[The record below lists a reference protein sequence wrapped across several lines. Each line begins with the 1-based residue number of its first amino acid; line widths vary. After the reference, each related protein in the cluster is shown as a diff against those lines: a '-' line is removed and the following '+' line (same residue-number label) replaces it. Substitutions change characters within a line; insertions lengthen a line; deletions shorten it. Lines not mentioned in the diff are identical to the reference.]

1 MIEIEHL
8 TKRYGKRIAVND
20 VNFSVKKG
28 EIVGLLGANGAGK
41 STTMNMLTGY
51 ISSTSGTV
59 RVEGQDILEHPDE
72 VRRQLGYL
80 PEVPPLYPDMT
91 VREYLNF
98 VYDLKKCRFDRRK
111 HLEEICEVVR
121 ISDIRNRLIGK
132 LSKGLRQR
140 VGLAQALINNPPV
153 IILDEP
159 TAGLDPVEVVEVRNL
174 IRMLGRDHA
183 VILSSHVLSE
193 VQAVCDR
200 VIILKAGKVIA
211 DARTEEIAAQSQG
224 RRRVTVRVAGPEKA
238 VLAAIRSL
246 NGVTFVQSLPEKEMD
261 SVAFSVESEAG
272 VDIRKPLFYAMSKN
286 DWPIVGMQA
295 MGVNFEDVFL
305 SLVKSTDT
313 ARPKRRVRV
322 KSADDGKKEA

>member
-20 VNFSVKKG
+20 VSFSVKKG

-224 RRRVTVRVAGPEKA
+224 KRRVTVRVAGPEKA

>member
-20 VNFSVKKG
+20 VSFSVKKG

-51 ISSTSGTV
+51 ISSTSGSV

-224 RRRVTVRVAGPEKA
+224 KRRVTVRVAGPEKA

-295 MGVNFEDVFL
+295 TGVNFEDVFL
-305 SLVKSTDT
+305 SLVKSSDA

>member
-121 ISDIRNRLIGK
+121 ILDIRNRLIGK

-224 RRRVTVRVAGPEKA
+224 KRRVTVRVAGPEKA

>member
-153 IILDEP
+153 IILDEA
-159 TAGLDPVEVVEVRNL
+159 TSALDAKTEYDVVKSIKDRGITCIVVAHRL
-174 IRMLGRDHA
+174 STIRDCDE
-183 VILSSHVLSE
+183 IIVL
-193 VQAVCDR
+193 DR
-200 VIILKAGKVIA
+200 G
-211 DARTEEIAAQSQG
+211 
-224 RRRVTVRVAGPEKA
+224 RVAERGTHEELMK
-238 VLAAIRSL
+238 
-246 NGVTFVQSLPEKEMD
+246 NG
-261 SVAFSVESEAG
+261 G
-272 VDIRKPLFYAMSKN
+272 VYT
-286 DWPIVGMQA
+286 Q
-295 MGVNFEDVFL
+295 
-305 SLVKSTDT
+305 LVSN
-313 ARPKRRVRV
+313 
-322 KSADDGKKEA
+322 E

>member
-224 RRRVTVRVAGPEKA
+224 KRRVTVRVAGPEKA